1 MGTEGRGWG
10 APSSER
16 VRDCPTDSALNLCL
30 GTWPTLQL
38 HRLMSLW
45 GILEGPEGTPWELVG
60 APPRPDIS
68 VYLAE
73 MGHLPRDCSTL
84 SFLCVSP
91 PELGC
96 IDNPSLVR
104 QSVPFLHSH
113 GWASGY
119 LLSVVTFVSQ
129 VPSSIGKSSCRCS
142 LKPSLLVCSILPVLS
157 PG

>member
-104 QSVPFLHSH
+104 QSVSVPP
-113 GWASGY
+113 
-119 LLSVVTFVSQ
+119 LSRLGQ
-129 VPSSIGKSSCRCS
+129 WI
-142 LKPSLLVCSILPVLS
+142 PSLCGDLRFPGSFFYWEVLLQV
-157 PG
+157 